1 MQKVILYIL
10 FLLALLVLGA
20 GILFLQNSKMPR
32 NPSEVVVNSFS
43 TCVEAGFP
51 VMESNPRQC
60 LDANGNHFTE
70 NIPEVVAK
78 DDIVLESP
86 LAGAT
91 ISNPV
96 KLSGKA
102 RGTWYFEASFPI
114 DVVDWDGRIIGQ
126 GVAQANGDWM
136 TEDFVPFTASI
147 KFENATSTYS
157 KKATLVL
164 KKDNPSGD
172 RERDASLEVPVVL
185 P

>member
-1 MQKVILYIL
+1 
-10 FLLALLVLGA
+10 
-20 GILFLQNSKMPR
+20 
-32 NPSEVVVNSFS
+32 
-43 TCVEAGFP
+43 
-51 VMESNPRQC
+51 
-60 LDANGNHFTE
+60 
-70 NIPEVVAK
+70 
-78 DDIVLESP
+78 